1 MSEPAIQKPRTY
13 PRWVGVILCLLL
25 PGSAHF
31 LSGQKLLGIGLGLG
45 CYVLNLGLLILPTAP
60 SIPALWAVIATCTLL
75 VFAIL
80 YYIALLIFS
89 YRPVYRLGCFGWLLF
104 FCFLVLLSFLPFR
117 EHRNYREMFS
127 MQGISM
133 APTLIDSSLTEEEI
147 IPTGWTD
154 RIVVNKWIY
163 RTCEPQRGDLVVF
176 QTDKINKNKEGLPTV
191 TVVVNRL
198 VGLPG
203 ETVDI
208 DPPYVLING
217 KRLTEPAIFDTISSK
232 QEGYSGYFQPETL
245 GGPAS
250 LPITL
255 GPEEYFLLG
264 DNSPRSYDSRYW
276 GPVQREKIRGKAI
289 RIYWPPSRIR
299 DLE

>member
-13 PRWVGVILCLLL
+13 PRWVGVILCILM

-31 LSGQKLLGIGLGLG
+31 FSGQKLLGVGLWLGVSAITLGLCVSLVVPG
-45 CYVLNLGLLILPTAP
+45 HFGQVAAWLFVATLVVYFVVLLIL
-60 SIPALWAVIATCTLL
+60 
-75 VFAIL
+75 
-80 YYIALLIFS
+80 S
-89 YRPVYRLGCFGWLLF
+89 YRPVYRLGCFGWPFFLLLILLLNSVF
-104 FCFLVLLSFLPFR
+104 SILVKTWCVEAFAV
-117 EHRNYREMFS
+117 
-127 MQGISM
+127 QGMSM
-133 APTLIDSSLTEEEI
+133 APTFIAPSEFA
-147 IPTGWTD
+147 PRVQRAD

-191 TVVVNRL
+191 FVKRL

-217 KRLTEPAIFDTISSK
+217 ERLTEPAIFDTISSK
-232 QEGYSGYFQPETL
+232 QGGYSGYFQPETL
-245 GGPAS
+245 GGPAL

-255 GPEEYFLLG
+255 GPDEYFLLG

-276 GPVQREKIRGKAI
+276 GPVLREKIRGKAI